1 MKIEKSTSEYDWCL
15 EEVKK
20 LNLEIRYLAEIGS
33 RDGLDAIK
41 LSKEFNP
48 IETYIFEADPYLSK
62 NINKNID
69 KAEKK
74 MNLKLFNIALGSED
88 KEVKFYAVD
97 RKKYDNEGVGSLFQ
111 INFENRLESDP
122 DYKRESIQK
131 EISINQKKYIS
142 LGLNTPDLIA
152 MDVQGAELEVLK
164 GFENEIANVKF
175 IVLETSISENYLGG
189 STFMDIH
196 RYLKPSFKLIKNR
209 RYGKK
214 NYKIFQDYY
223 KYKYSKNKIFQNDFD
238 LLYLNKS
245 FLS

>member
-48 IETYIFEADPYLSK
+48 IETYIFEADPYLSE

-97 RKKYDNEGVGSLFQ
+97 RKKYAAHFW
-111 INFENRLESDP
+111 
-122 DYKRESIQK
+122 
-131 EISINQKKYIS
+131 ISS
-142 LGLNTPDLIA
+142 ADTAFLI
-152 MDVQGAELEVLK
+152 MKGAFLIMKQVLEVL
-164 GFENEIANVKF
+164 
-175 IVLETSISENYLGG
+175 
-189 STFMDIH
+189 
-196 RYLKPSFKLIKNR
+196 
-209 RYGKK
+209 
-214 NYKIFQDYY
+214 
-223 KYKYSKNKIFQNDFD
+223 
-238 LLYLNKS
+238 
-245 FLS
+245 